1 MPSGTKARAQANIA
15 AIELLTR
22 LREAARPANPAEQRV
37 LAAWSGWGAV
47 PDVFDP
53 RNDTFAGERERL
65 RELLTREQYRQAEAS
80 ILNAHYTDPAIVAV
94 IWQALARAGFSGG
107 RVLEPGCGS
116 GTFIGHAPDSAV
128 MAGVENDALT
138 AAIAAALYPSA
149 QIRNEG
155 FETTRVPENSFTA
168 TVGNV
173 PFGRYV
179 IADPSHNP
187 LGSACT
193 TTSSAN
199 P

>member
-1 MPSGTKARAQANIA
+1 MPDEAFHSAADFPASTQTLVPSGTKARAQANIA

-107 RVLEPGCGS
+107 RVLEPGFMRNSCVSRDVDTRPRTVCGLQVAYRHVDRFPHHS
-116 GTFIGHAPDSAV
+116 SNLPW
-128 MAGVENDALT
+128 LT
-138 AAIAAALYPSA
+138 ASEHWVV
-149 QIRNEG
+149 QSCG
-155 FETTRVPENSFTA
+155 VRVRT
-168 TVGNV
+168 
-173 PFGRYV
+173 
-179 IADPSHNP
+179 
-187 LGSACT
+187 
-193 TTSSAN
+193 
-199 P
+199 